1 MRARLRAWMESLQ
14 EVFWLRPALLVTL
27 GVVAAEV
34 LVRLDGAFSDHEW
47 APSGWIYA
55 GGESGARALLGAI
68 ASSAIGVAGTVFSI
82 TIAALSLA
90 SGQMGPRLLRN
101 FMRDRGNQMALG
113 IFLGTF
119 AYVLMVLRTVRS
131 VEEDAFVPHLAV
143 TGALLLALLC
153 VATLVWF
160 VHHIASGINVERVIE
175 DVHHELVQTM
185 DRLLPREEPPEPGTA
200 RPPEGGR
207 PVRASS
213 GGYIRSLDTEGLA
226 DWAAEKGL
234 VVRLLMRPGEYVS
247 QGMPLAEVAGEVDG
261 EEAAGRVC
269 DAFILGERQ
278 AAGQDLEFAVRQLV
292 EIGDRALSPSSND
305 PFTAIAVINRLVD
318 ILCRVADRPMP
329 APVLFRE
336 GRARVFRR
344 VTTYDGLCDAMF
356 HILRQDMAGSAPVLI
371 HLLESLGQVSGVEH
385 RPERLAALRRHAGL
399 VLEAGRR
406 TIEDPAGLVD
416 FERRRARYF
425 PAL

>member
-1 MRARLRAWMESLQ
+1 MTVRLRAWMESLQ
-14 EVFWLRPALLVTL
+14 EVFWLRPAVLVTL
-27 GVVAAEV
+27 GIVAAEV
-34 LVRLDGAFSDHEW
+34 LVRLDGAFTDHEW
-47 APSGWIYA
+47 VPSGWIYA

-160 VHHIASGINVERVIE
+160 VHHIASGINVETVIE

-185 DRLLPREEPPEPGTA
+185 DRLLPREEPPGPGTV

-207 PVRASS
+207 PVRATG

-234 VVRLLMRPGEYVS
+234 VVTLLMRPGEYVS
-247 QGMPLAEVAGEVDG
+247 QGMVLAEVAGEADG
-261 EEAAGRVC
+261 GRPAGRS
-269 DAFILGERQ
+269 
-278 AAGQDLEFAVRQLV
+278 AA
-292 EIGDRALSPSSND
+292 PSSWA
-305 PFTAIAVINRLVD
+305 TGR
-318 ILCRVADRPMP
+318 RRDRTWNSP
-329 APVLFRE
+329 
-336 GRARVFRR
+336 
-344 VTTYDGLCDAMF
+344 C
-356 HILRQDMAGSAPVLI
+356 GS
-371 HLLESLGQVSGVEH
+371 SW
-385 RPERLAALRRHAGL
+385 RLATARFR
-399 VLEAGRR
+399 
-406 TIEDPAGLVD
+406 PA
-416 FERRRARYF
+416 ATT
-425 PAL
+425 PSPPSP